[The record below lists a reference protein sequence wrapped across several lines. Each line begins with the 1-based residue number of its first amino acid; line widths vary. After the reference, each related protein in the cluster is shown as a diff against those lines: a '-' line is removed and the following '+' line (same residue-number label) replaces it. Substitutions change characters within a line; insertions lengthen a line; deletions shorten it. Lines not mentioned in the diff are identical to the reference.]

1 LYQKVHFQHNL
12 SLKKYNLPVGASLH
26 IIGRKESSTPYIGAF
41 NNVNNPIKGEVFA
54 TGPLPGDSFVLEYF
68 EPKNAKFSGELE
80 LEHVMHAYK
89 NIFGDEEVKNGRSG
103 LCNFNV
109 VCPLGDGW
117 RNQIRSV
124 AALTTGSGG
133 RFCTASLLNNL
144 KNDKKQ
150 YLLTAHHCGS
160 SVSGWVAV
168 FHYQSSTCERG
179 GPRLLNHTVG
189 RVSEVFRNPV
199 SDHNLVLIGEEI
211 PRAWAVY
218 YNGWSAVDQVNRNFS
233 VGIHHPAGDVKK
245 FHFHISQHNQVNGQE
260 VNQIHIGE
268 YHNGLME
275 QQNQVHQDHLY
286 LIQIKELLVNYM
298 VDQLHVE

>member
-1 LYQKVHFQHNL
+1 
-12 SLKKYNLPVGASLH
+12 
-26 IIGRKESSTPYIGAF
+26 
-41 NNVNNPIKGEVFA
+41 
-54 TGPLPGDSFVLEYF
+54 
-68 EPKNAKFSGELE
+68 
-80 LEHVMHAYK
+80 MHAYK

-245 FHFHISQHNQVNGQE
+245 ISFSYFPTQSSQWSGGQPNTHWRVPQWTNGTTEPGSSGSPLFDSNKRVVGQLHGGSASCRI
-260 VNQIHIGE
+260 VIGGWDA
-268 YHNGLME
+268 YGKIARSYDNGLKKFIDPE
-275 QQNQVHQDHLY
+275 NTNQRLCDGFDAGSDKVDYLAQD
-286 LIQIKELLVNYM
+286 
-298 VDQLHVE
+298 